1 MLAFLSFVPILLT
14 LVLMAVFNTPAK
26 KALPIS
32 FLVCVLSAL
41 FIWKMEPVT
50 VGAYSIYGFL
60 SSLDVLIII
69 FGAILLMNTLKLSGA
84 MSAINRGFTAISSD
98 RRVQAVIIGFLFG
111 SFIEAAAGFGTPA
124 ALAGPLL
131 VSLGFPPLAAATVDL
146 IYDSTAVCFGAVGTP
161 VNTCMTI
168 LSGQLEAYGGDSAFL
183 ISLSRWCAVL
193 HTTVGI
199 FIPFIG
205 LLIMTKFFGAER
217 SIKPALKA
225 FPFSVFAGTVFAVP
239 YILTA
244 SFFGPDFPALIAA
257 FISLP
262 IVIFAARKGF
272 LTPKDEWDFPVRAK
286 WDESWKAKQSVAKA
300 AESDMSLLKAWT
312 PYLFIAL
319 ILVIT
324 RIPAL
329 GLKEIL
335 SDENIAIRINNILG
349 IKNLNYSLK
358 WAYIPGIIPFTL
370 VAVVTQIAFKMKPSE
385 IKNVWT
391 DTFKQISG
399 AAVALVF
406 GVALVQVMRYSDFNN
421 SGLDSMMMIM
431 ARFLANIAGRSYI
444 LLSPFIGV
452 LGSFISGSNTVS
464 NTLFTQLQFDTA
476 RLVSLAPA
484 IVVALQNIGGAIGNI
499 TCINNA
505 VAACATV
512 GTSGSEGKI
521 IRMNLIP
528 MLAYTIGVLALLLI
542 IQLIM

>member
-1 MLAFLSFVPILLT
+1 MLAFISFVPILTT

-32 FLVCVLSAL
+32 FFICVLSAF
-41 FIWKMEPVT
+41 FIWKMDFSSIA
-50 VGAYSIYGFL
+50 AYSVYGFL

-84 MSAINRGFTAISSD
+84 MTAINRGFMSVSPD

-131 VSLGFPPLAAATVDL
+131 VSLGFPPLAAATVAL

-161 VNTCMTI
+161 VNAVMTI
-168 LSGQLEAYGGDSAFL
+168 LSGQLDAYGGDSAFL
-183 ISLSRWCAVL
+183 LSMSRWCAVL

-199 FIPFIG
+199 FIPLAG
-205 LLIMTKFFGAER
+205 LLIMTKFFGEER
-217 SIKPALKA
+217 SFKPALKA
-225 FPFSVFAGTVFAVP
+225 FWFSVFAGTVFAVP
-239 YILTA
+239 YMLTA

-257 FISLP
+257 LVSLP
-262 IVIFAARKGF
+262 IVIFAAKKGF
-272 LTPKDEWDFPVRAK
+272 LVPKDDWDFPVNAK
-286 WDESWKAKQSVAKA
+286 WHESWRAKQSVAKA
-300 AESDMSLLKAWT
+300 AESDMSLLKAWM

-324 RIPAL
+324 RIPTL
-329 GLKEIL
+329 GLKGFL
-335 SDENIAIRINNILG
+335 SSENIAIRINNILG
-349 IKNLNYSLK
+349 VENLNYSLK
-358 WAYIPGIIPFTL
+358 WAYLPGIIPFTL
-370 VAVVTQIAFKMKPSE
+370 VSVITQLAFKMKVSE
-385 IKNVWT
+385 IKTAWF

-406 GVALVQVMRYSDFNN
+406 GVALVQVMRYSDFNK
-421 SGLDSMMMIM
+421 SGLSSMMLIM
-431 ARFLANIAGRSYI
+431 ARFLADVAGKSY
-444 LLSPFIGV
+444 LVLSPFIGV

-476 RLVSLAPA
+476 RLVNLVPA

-512 GTSGSEGKI
+512 GTSGAEGKI
-521 IRMNLIP
+521 IRMNVIP
-528 MLAYTIGVLALLLI
+528 MLFYTIGVLLLLFVI
-542 IQLIM
+542 RLFV

>member
-1 MLAFLSFVPILLT
+1 MLAFVSFVPILLT
-14 LVLMAVFNTPAK
+14 MILMAVFNTPARR
-26 KALPIS
+26 ALPIS
-32 FLVCVLSAL
+32 WAVCCVSAL
-41 FIWKMEPVT
+41 FIWKMEPTAVA
-50 VGAYSIYGFL
+50 AYSIYGFL

-84 MSAINRGFTAISSD
+84 MSAINRGFTSISPD

-131 VSLGFPPLAAATVDL
+131 VSLGFPPLAAATVAL

-161 VNTCMTI
+161 VNTCMAI
-168 LSGQLEAYGGDSAFL
+168 LSGQLDAYGGDSAFL
-183 ISLSRWCAVL
+183 LSMSTWTAVL
-193 HTTVGI
+193 HAAIGI
-199 FIPFIG
+199 FVPFAG
-205 LLIMTKFFGAER
+205 LCIMTKFFGEER
-217 SIKPALKA
+217 SVKPALSA
-225 FPFSVFAGTVFAVP
+225 FPFSVFTGAVFAVP

-244 SFFGPDFPALIAA
+244 AFFGPDFPALIAA
-257 FISLP
+257 LISLP
-262 IVIFAARKGF
+262 IVIFAAKKGF
-272 LTPKDEWDFPVRAK
+272 LTPKDSWDFPVKAK
-286 WDESWKAKQSVAKA
+286 WDESWKAKQNVAKA
-300 AESDMSLLKAWT
+300 APSEMSLAKAWA

-319 ILVIT
+319 ILVVT

-329 GLKEIL
+329 GLKGIL
-335 SDENIAIRINNILG
+335 SDERIAIKINNILG
-349 IKNLNYSLK
+349 VKNLGYSLK
-358 WAYIPGIIPFTL
+358 WAYLPGIIPFTL
-370 VAVVTQIAFKMKPSE
+370 VAVITQAVFKMNRSE
-385 IKNVWT
+385 IKTVWA
-391 DTFKQISG
+391 DTFRQISG

-431 ARFLANIAGRSYI
+431 ACFLADAAGKSYL

-476 RLVSLAPA
+476 KLVNLSPA
-484 IVVALQNIGGAIGNI
+484 IVVALQNIGGATGNI

-512 GTSGSEGKI
+512 GTSGAEGKI
-521 IRMNLIP
+521 IRMNLVP
-528 MLAYTIGVLALLLI
+528 MLAYTVGVLALLLLLQI
-542 IQLIM
+542 KW

>member
-14 LVLMAVFNTPAK
+14 MILMAVFNTPAR

-32 FLVCVLSAL
+32 WAVCCLGAL
-41 FIWKMEPVT
+41 FIWKMEPLSVA
-50 VGAYSIYGFL
+50 AYSIYGFL

-84 MSAINRGFTAISSD
+84 MSAINQGFTSISPD

-131 VSLGFPPLAAATVDL
+131 VSLGFPPLAAATISL

-168 LSGQLEAYGGDSAFL
+168 LSGQLDAFGGDEAFLLSMSRWSAFL
-183 ISLSRWCAVL
+183 HAS
-193 HTTVGI
+193 VGI
-199 FIPFIG
+199 FVPFIG
-205 LLIMTKFFGAER
+205 LCIMTKFFGEER
-217 SIKPALKA
+217 SVKPALGA
-225 FPFSVFAGTVFAVP
+225 FTFSVFAGAMFAVP

-244 SFFGPDFPALIAA
+244 AFFGPDFPALIAA
-257 FISLP
+257 LISLP
-262 IVIFAARKGF
+262 IVIFAAKKGF
-272 LTPKDEWDFPVRAK
+272 LVPKDTWDFPAKEK
-286 WDESWKAKQSVAKA
+286 WDNSWKAKQNVAKA
-300 AESDMSLLKAWT
+300 ASSEMNLAKAWA
-312 PYLFIAL
+312 PYLFIAA

-329 GLKEIL
+329 GLKGLL
-335 SDENIAIRINNILG
+335 SSERLALRINNILG
-349 IKNLNYSLK
+349 VENLNYSLK

-370 VAVVTQIAFKMKPSE
+370 VAAITQAVFKMKRSE
-385 IKNVWT
+385 VKAVWT
-391 DTFKQISG
+391 DTLRQISG

-406 GVALVQVMRYSDFNN
+406 GVALVQVMRYSDFNK
-421 SGLDSMMMIM
+421 SGLDSMMIIM
-431 ARFLANIAGRSYI
+431 ADFLSNAAGKSYL
-444 LLSPFIGV
+444 LLSPFVGV

-476 RLVSLAPA
+476 NLVNLSPA
-484 IVVALQNIGGAIGNI
+484 IIVALQNIGGATGNI

-512 GTSGSEGKI
+512 GTSGAEGKI
-521 IRMNLIP
+521 IRMNFLP
-528 MLAYTIGVLALLLI
+528 MIAYTVGVLALLLL
-542 IQLIM
+542 IQLVL